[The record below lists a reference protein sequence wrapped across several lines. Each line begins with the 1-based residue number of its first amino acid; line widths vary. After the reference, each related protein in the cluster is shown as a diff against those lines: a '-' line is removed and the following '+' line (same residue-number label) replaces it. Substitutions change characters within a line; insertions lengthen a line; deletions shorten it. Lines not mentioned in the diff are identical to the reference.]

1 MINTNYVSVKW
12 GAGHGKAPWHFVLST
27 KPNSEFQQCAG
38 LILTG
43 FQVSLSKL
51 DWGSTII
58 APISYQANYCAGSC
72 TFPLSKVSN
81 NLFPLSKESNHLI
94 LLVVLYPPVLCL
106 HLWFSCCV
114 SGLERTITAFMCLLY
129 AIIVVYFFSCPG
141 RTFLNSSRARTTS
154 NVLARVASTCSHV

>member
-12 GAGHGKAPWHFVLST
+12 GARHGKAPQHFVLST
-27 KPNSEFQQCAG
+27 KPNSEFQQCPG

-72 TFPLSKVSN
+72 TFPLSKVSNHLFPLSKVSN

-129 AIIVVYFFSCPG
+129 AIIVVYFFF
-141 RTFLNSSRARTTS
+141 RYFANLKYFLISMYQ
-154 NVLARVASTCSHV
+154 